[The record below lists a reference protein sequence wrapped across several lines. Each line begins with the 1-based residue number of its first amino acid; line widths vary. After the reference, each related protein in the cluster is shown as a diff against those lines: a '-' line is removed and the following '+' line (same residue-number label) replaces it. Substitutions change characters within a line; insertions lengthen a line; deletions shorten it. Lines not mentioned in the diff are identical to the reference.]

1 MATPWI
7 IMSIFDDIANRRL
20 RIECSEITLVRKGA
34 PSLSVKGSGE
44 TTVDQA
50 GQLQFRFAVPKEQYQ
65 PYVTARLAKPRP
77 VPDDPK
83 DEDYFELT
91 AIAFSGEIFRGR
103 LLHPEVS
110 NIVPEGFWNGPGIA
124 EGIDL
129 TAQPPRSPYQ
139 KMERPIRDAAHDR

>member
-1 MATPWI
+1 MFRDHFGSEGSALFKRQGI
-7 IMSIFDDIANRRL
+7 GRDNGRSSRSASIQ
-20 RIECSEITLVRKGA
+20 V
-34 PSLSVKGSGE
+34 
-44 TTVDQA
+44 
-50 GQLQFRFAVPKEQYQ
+50 AVPKEQYQ

>member
-1 MATPWI
+1 
-7 IMSIFDDIANRRL
+7 
-20 RIECSEITLVRKGA
+20 LVRKGA
-34 PSLSVKGSGE
+34 PSLSVKGPGE

-50 GQLQFRFAVPKEQYQ
+50 GQLQFGFAVPKEQYQ

-110 NIVPEGFWNGPGIA
+110 NLVPEGFWNGPGIA
-124 EGIDL
+124 EGKVHQLELKEQALEEPMDSASFVLPKKLLFPHLNPAEGI
-129 TAQPPRSPYQ
+129 SP
-139 KMERPIRDAAHDR
+139 KDSGHRK